1 MSLAVAVDAVIL
13 FGVVLA
19 TWSGWRAGAA
29 RKIVSTIAAVAGI
42 FLAAQGRGP
51 LAEVISQLLPG
62 ADDVLISLLI
72 LVGAS
77 WVLLGLLSWLIGNL
91 LRGLLHTIRLGL
103 VDDLFGAVLGLVQGL
118 LLFSLVIFVMQA
130 LSGLTGLPAPVAD
143 VGRAVQES
151 QAAGL
156 LRDAIYPLLW
166 SLAGASLPVELQQI
180 LRP

>member
-77 WVLLGLLSWLIGNL
+77 WVLLGLLSWLIGTCFAACSTPFDSAL
-91 LRGLLHTIRLGL
+91 LTIFL
-103 VDDLFGAVLGLVQGL
+103 VR
-118 LLFSLVIFVMQA
+118 S
-130 LSGLTGLPAPVAD
+130 SGLCKG
-143 VGRAVQES
+143 S
-151 QAAGL
+151 C
-156 LRDAIYPLLW
+156 
-166 SLAGASLPVELQQI
+166 SSAS
-180 LRP
+180 